1 LDDLDEIIAEFLVES
16 HENLDQLDRDLVAL
30 EQDPTSRQLLGSVFR
45 TIHTIK
51 GTTGFFEFGHL
62 EALTHAGENLLSKLR
77 DGELSLTAEITDSLL
92 TMVDAVRALLAAI
105 EATGQE
111 GEPDHAALIAT
122 LTRLQHGGAA
132 APAAP
137 SEPPPL
143 ATGAGPEHRQR
154 PPTDPSSP
162 PVGEVIVEHGGATP
176 DDVTLAMTAQNVGDA
191 RPIGEIL
198 ISQGSTTSGEVS
210 LALEVQEE
218 RRSVADGSIRVDVER
233 LDSLMRLMGEL
244 VLTRNQS
251 VVHAA
256 AARDAT
262 LIRASTRLNL
272 ITSELQEVVLK
283 MRMQPIDILWSK
295 LPRVIRDLSATCGK
309 TVRLEMEGRE
319 TELDRTILE
328 AVKDPLTHLVRNAVD
343 HGIESPE
350 GRLAAGKDEQGLLL
364 LRAFHEGGQVNIE
377 IRDDGAGMD
386 PSLIAAKALERGL
399 VSAEQL
405 ARLSGREI
413 INLIFLPGFSTAAT
427 VTNVSGR
434 GVGMDVVKS
443 NLEKIGG
450 SIDVS
455 SDIGAGTTVLVKIP
469 LTLAIIPALTVICAG
484 DRYAIPTVNLVQLV
498 RLEGEQG
505 RVGIELISET
515 PVYRLRGNLL
525 PMLYLDRELGVS
537 EPDRGERDTVVIVV
551 LQAEDRRFG
560 LVVDDI
566 LDTQEIVVKPLS
578 SQLENVPVYAGTTI
592 LGDGSAAL
600 ILDVLA
606 LAQRANVLS
615 ASRELASTAAD
626 QADDDRPKTGEALL
640 VTSVGQDRQ
649 MAIPLATVT
658 RLEEFPASWIEHVG
672 SRELVQY
679 RDEILPL
686 VRLTGLL
693 GDAGRRA
700 DDDVLTVVVCFTRG
714 RSVGLVVDAIVDI
727 VEGGPS
733 SRDNPNGVGLLGT
746 AVVQDRITKLLDVEQ
761 TVREIDPHFYD
772 IPSVSTGDRS

>member
-62 EALTHAGENLLSKLR
+62 EALTHAGESLLSKLR
-77 DGELSLTAEITDSLL
+77 DGELRLTAEITDALL
-92 TMVDAVRALLAAI
+92 LMVDAVRALLAAI

-122 LTRLQHGGAA
+122 LTRLQHGSAA
-132 APAAP
+132 A
-137 SEPPPL
+137 SEASPL
-143 ATGAGPEHRQR
+143 AAEAAPEHRQG
-154 PPTDPSSP
+154 PPTTSSFP

-176 DDVTLAMTAQNVGDA
+176 DDVTLAMSAQNVGDA

-262 LIRASTRLNL
+262 LIRASAQLNL

-283 MRMQPIDILWSK
+283 MRMQPIDILWNK

-309 TVRLEMEGRE
+309 TVRLAMEGRE
-319 TELDRTILE
+319 TELDKTILE

-343 HGIESPE
+343 HGIELPE
-350 GRLAAGKDEQGLLL
+350 DRLAAGKNKQGMLL

-386 PSLIAAKALERGL
+386 PSVIVTKALERGL

-405 ARLSGREI
+405 ERMSEREI

-443 NLEKIGG
+443 NLERIGG
-450 SIDVS
+450 TIDVGS
-455 SDIGAGTTVLVKIP
+455 VIGAGTTFHVKIP
-469 LTLAIIPALTVICAG
+469 LTLAIIPALTVLCAG
-484 DRYAIPTVNLVQLV
+484 DRYAIPTVNLAQLV
-498 RLEGEQG
+498 RLEGERG
-505 RVGIELISET
+505 RAGIEFISGT
-515 PVYRLRGNLL
+515 PVHRLRGNLL
-525 PMLYLDRELGVS
+525 PLIYLDRELGVS
-537 EPDRGERDTVVIVV
+537 EPDGTEGDPVLIVV

-578 SQLENVPVYAGTTI
+578 SQLEDVSVYAGTTI

-606 LAQRANVLS
+606 LAQRAHVLS
-615 ASRELASTAAD
+615 AGRELDHGAAVD
-626 QADDDRPKTGEALL
+626 HLDDDRPEPREALL
-640 VTSVGQDRQ
+640 IASVGQDRQ
-649 MAIPLATVT
+649 VAIPLAMVT
-658 RLEEFPASWIEHVG
+658 RLEEFRAASIEHVG

-686 VRLTGLL
+686 VRLTGML
-693 GDAGRRA
+693 GGAGTRV
-700 DDDVLTVVVCFTRG
+700 DDDVLAVVVCFIGG
-714 RSVGLVVDAIVDI
+714 RSVGLVVDAILDI
-727 VEGGPS
+727 AEGGLS
-733 SRDNPNGVGLLGT
+733 SRDSLDGVGLLGT
-746 AVVQDRITKLLDVEQ
+746 AVVQDRITELLDVEQ
-761 TVREIDPHFYD
+761 TVRQVDPHFFD
-772 IPSVSTGDRS
+772 VPTVSAGGPS